1 MTQRSLYHQS
11 PPQHGKHVT
20 FKSEP
25 GAHCFQAVQQV
36 KDVLS
41 RCLLGTKP
49 LPGSIGFCF
58 SGQVVWPQAAFLL
71 FKAPPVWPS
80 DFTAQLLLFTLA
92 GRGLVN
98 LISFPDFL
106 KVFELFTFLLELLPC
121 RIECFYL

>member
-20 FKSEP
+20 FKTEP

-41 RCLLGTKP
+41 RCLLGAKP
-49 LPGSIGFCF
+49 LPGSIGFSLPDSIGFCF
-58 SGQVVWPQAAFLL
+58 SRQAVWPQAAFLL
-71 FKAPPVWPS
+71 FKAPPVWQS

-106 KVFELFTFLLELLPC
+106 KVL
-121 RIECFYL
+121 